1 MSSKWGACSVS
12 EHHFADLWIT
22 PVAEHALVGASD
34 FFNLFS
40 SLKYFY
46 DNSLIHHCM
55 SDKQAPQTPLS
66 SASSVST
73 PRSNPRRARC
83 PVRPRELRIWPGP
96 LGARWAWSPKGMRKR
111 TGAQNRARQHSY
123 VGARSFRLWPT
134 RGLFFS
140 LCPGGWVPV
149 PAPI

>member
-1 MSSKWGACSVS
+1 MGSMLSF

-46 DNSLIHHCM
+46 NNSLIHRCK
-55 SDKQAPQTPLS
+55 SNKQGQQAPLS
-66 SASSVST
+66 SARSIST

-83 PVRPRELRIWPGP
+83 PVRPRELRIWPGQP
-96 LGARWAWSPKGMRKR
+96 ELGARWAWSPKGMRKR
-111 TGAQNRARQHSY
+111 TGAQKRARQPSD
-123 VGARSFRLWPT
+123 VGARSFRLWPAQ
-134 RGLFFS
+134 GLFFS
-140 LCPGGWVPV
+140 LCPGG
-149 PAPI
+149 